1 MTWIRNFICKLKD
14 NTISIL
20 FWMAI
25 FVLLTISNA
34 SFDLILSVIISS
46 VLTLGMMVVVV
57 VSKKLLIPRLYK
69 WFAVFLLVSIVFI
82 ALFARVSSVVLD
94 EVTFS
99 YIDRTGMKHQDEKSL
114 LDIELPSETKSFFEE
129 HNRMEQERLSLSSA
143 WKAFILYVGAFV
155 FSLMTFYRKRAEEIE
170 TQRTHLLQ
178 EKMQMELNFLRSQI
192 NPHFL
197 FNALNNIYSMIYT
210 GDKHAA
216 DCVLSLSEM
225 LRYVTYESKEN
236 RILLSGEVVYLE
248 NYIEFQRYSYEE
260 DINVTFEKN
269 LKSEQ
274 IYIAPML
281 LQPFVENAF
290 KYSGI
295 SQQEKDAFIHIKL
308 DADNDKIVFYIEN
321 SIRKTKKEDKTKR
334 GIGIENVKKRL
345 DLLYLNNYSLNIDED
360 SAIYKLTLY
369 IDLTA
374 DIVC

>member
-1 MTWIRNFICKLKD
+1 MNWIGIFVSKLKV
-14 NTISIL
+14 NTLPVL
-20 FWMAI
+20 FWIAV

-34 SFDLILSVIISS
+34 SFDLILSVIISAI
-46 VLTLGMMVVVV
+46 LTIGMLIVVM
-57 VSKKLLIPRLYK
+57 VSKLLLIPRLYK
-69 WFAVFLLVSIVFI
+69 WFALFLLTSILFLAI
-82 ALFARVSSVVLD
+82 FARVSSFILD
-94 EVTFS
+94 EVTIS
-99 YIDRTGMKHQDEKSL
+99 YIDKTGMKRQEEKSL

-129 HNRMEQERLSLSSA
+129 RGMMEKERLSLSTS

-155 FSLMTFYRKRAEEIE
+155 FSLMTYYRKRAEEIE
-170 TQRTHLLQ
+170 TQKAHILQ

-269 LKSEQ
+269 LKGEQ

-295 SQQEKDAFIHIKL
+295 SQQEENAFIHIKL

-321 SIRKTKKEDKTKR
+321 SIRKTKKEDKTKK

-360 SAIYKLTLY
+360 SAIYKLTLC

-374 DIVC
+374 DMVC

>member
-57 VSKKLLIPRLYK
+57 VSKKLLIPHLYK

-82 ALFARVSSVVLD
+82 TLFARVSSVVLD

-236 RILLSGEVVYLE
+236 RILLSGEVVYLG

>member
-1 MTWIRNFICKLKD
+1 MTLIRNFICKLKD

-69 WFAVFLLVSIVFI
+69 LFAVFLLVSIVFI

>member
-57 VSKKLLIPRLYK
+57 VSKKLLIPHLYK

>member
-1 MTWIRNFICKLKD
+1 
-14 NTISIL
+14 
-20 FWMAI
+20 
-25 FVLLTISNA
+25 
-34 SFDLILSVIISS
+34 
-46 VLTLGMMVVVV
+46 
-57 VSKKLLIPRLYK
+57 
-69 WFAVFLLVSIVFI
+69 
-82 ALFARVSSVVLD
+82 
-94 EVTFS
+94 
-99 YIDRTGMKHQDEKSL
+99 
-114 LDIELPSETKSFFEE
+114 
-129 HNRMEQERLSLSSA
+129 
-143 WKAFILYVGAFV
+143 
-155 FSLMTFYRKRAEEIE
+155 
-170 TQRTHLLQ
+170 
-178 EKMQMELNFLRSQI
+178 
-192 NPHFL
+192 
-197 FNALNNIYSMIYT
+197 MIYT

>member
-69 WFAVFLLVSIVFI
+69 LFAVFLLVSIVFI